1 VRVPTGGKAR
11 EPRNAAPVRES
22 TDGFRMGDLVLMQ
35 IRGGSGADSKS
46 LDGRRIGTGFDRNEV
61 S

>member
-1 VRVPTGGKAR
+1 
-11 EPRNAAPVRES
+11 
-22 TDGFRMGDLVLMQ
+22 MQ

-46 LDGRRIGTGFDRNEV
+46 LDGRRIGVGFERDEV